1 MKRVVAVI
9 AAFVVVALLTV
20 AAQAQENG
28 ERIFRQKCAMCHV
41 VKGVGGKIGPEL
53 TTVAARMDEVSLRG
67 KLDTPKKTSPS
78 STMPSFRTLPKGEM
92 GALLSYLKTLR

>member
-28 ERIFRQKCAMCHV
+28 ERIFRQKCAMCHI

-53 TTVAARMDEVSLRG
+53 SKVAVRMNEMSLKA
-67 KLDTPKKTSPS
+67 KLDAPKTSNPS
-78 STMPSFRTLPKGEM
+78 STMPSFRTLPNGEM
-92 GALLSYLKTLR
+92 TALLTYLKTLR

>member
-20 AAQAQENG
+20 AAQAQDSG

-53 TTVAARMDEVSLRG
+53 TAVAARMGEASLRG
-67 KLDTPKKTSPS
+67 KLEKPKQANHA
-78 STMPSFRTLPKGEM
+78 STMPSFRTLPKSEM
-92 GALLSYLKTLR
+92 EALLSYLKTLR